1 MSFLCIGGNVGMWGI
16 LIGIAIYAI
25 ALVILIGK
33 EGMRE
38 YNTKIVW
45 TKEEVEKVKGASIM
59 GWKLLIVVIFL
70 VGAALLGYCS
80 LHKMPDKDQLS
91 QQNGIVTK
99 ITESGDGT
107 LEVYLQNHQKPYVIP
122 NDAKRLLDQKKLE
135 ATKQTKTEI
144 SILYRSEKG
153 LLKKEQTSVIY
164 DLKRAKKQLLA
175 YEEYQQSYLSM
186 NHLWVEISLMLFTIA
201 ILSMGLLLYAKKNPE
216 MYKVICIMKPEK
228 AIRPTLAQK
237 VSREVDDI
245 LTKNLESE
253 NGRVDAG
260 YYGKIRRTFKNS
272 EDKKQ
277 D

>member
-1 MSFLCIGGNVGMWGI
+1 MWGI
-16 LIGIAIYAI
+16 LIGIVIYAV

-45 TKEEVEKVKGASIM
+45 TKEEVEKIKDASIM
-59 GWKLLIVVIFL
+59 GWKLLIVVIFF
-70 VGAALLGYCS
+70 VGAALLGYGF
-80 LHKMPDKDQLS
+80 LHTIPDKNQLS
-91 QQNGIVTK
+91 QKKGIVTK
-99 ITESGDGT
+99 ITESGAGT
-107 LEVYLQNHQKPYVIP
+107 VEVYLQNDREPYVIR
-122 NDAKRLLDQKKLE
+122 NDAKRLLDQKKL
-135 ATKQTKTEI
+135 AASKQTKTEI

-153 LLKKEQTSVIY
+153 LLKKGQTLVIY
-164 DLKRAKKQLLA
+164 DLKRAQKQILA
-175 YEEYQQSYLSM
+175 YEDYQKSYTDI

-201 ILSMGLLLYAKKNPE
+201 ILSLGLLLYAKKNPE

-245 LTKNLESE
+245 LTKNLEPE